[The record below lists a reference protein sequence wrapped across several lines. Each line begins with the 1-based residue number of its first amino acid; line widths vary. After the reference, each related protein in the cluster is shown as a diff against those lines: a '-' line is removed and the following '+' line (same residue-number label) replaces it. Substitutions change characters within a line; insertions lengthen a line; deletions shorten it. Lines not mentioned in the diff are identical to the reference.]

1 MADIAGRGSDPGG
14 FDRGGFDRGGFDRAG
29 FDRAALE
36 AQLLDLG
43 RHLDLPPAP
52 DLTSAVLARLDQ
64 PRTAALSRRGLRM
77 ALAALAALVLVA
89 AVTPAGQAAVAR
101 VVHAFGVVLRWGE
114 PQAPA
119 RPEQLPGETSTALER
134 ARRQVAFPVVV
145 PATLGRPDEVTV
157 SDGGRVLSLIYRAG
171 PGRPAAGPGGIS
183 ARLDEFDGAV
193 DVVFL
198 KQLSGAAEWLD
209 LPNGDFAVWIDTPH
223 DVTYLDRSGT
233 EHTET
238 SHLSGHTLIWTI
250 TPTAAHPPAAA
261 PGRGTA
267 PTPVTLRLEGD
278 FTKEEARAIATGTV
292 PTAAPSP

>member
-1 MADIAGRGSDPGG
+1 
-14 FDRGGFDRGGFDRAG
+14 
-29 FDRAALE
+29 
-36 AQLLDLG
+36 
-43 RHLDLPPAP
+43 
-52 DLTSAVLARLDQ
+52 VLARLDE
-64 PRTAALSRRGLRM
+64 PRTSTLRGRRGLRL

-157 SDGGRVLSLIYRAG
+157 SAG
-171 PGRPAAGPGGIS
+171 PGRPVAGPGGIS

-250 TPTAAHPPAAA
+250 TPTAAHPPAAT
-261 PGRGTA
+261 PGGGATA
-267 PTPVTLRLEGD
+267 TPVTLRLEGD
-278 FTKEEARAIATGTV
+278 FTKEAARAIATGTV